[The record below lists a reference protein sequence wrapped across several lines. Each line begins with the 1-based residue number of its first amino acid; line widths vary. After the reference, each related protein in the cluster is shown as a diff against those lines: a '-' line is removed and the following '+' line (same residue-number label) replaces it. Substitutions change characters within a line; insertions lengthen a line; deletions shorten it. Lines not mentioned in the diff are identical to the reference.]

1 VHLNLYKYYILILY
15 IYICCKLY
23 YVFIIYINGYGT
35 IWLSNEQYIIIIYN
49 NKQILQIK
57 IKYIHTH
64 SSSRRHMS
72 VTYRIYHHHVSS
84 GLTLDYVHV
93 QISHYYVF
101 TKNTAQRIDWYL
113 IKKIRLVS
121 CYNELLL
128 SWIIV
133 RDYRVLKVD
142 CCCSDSQRSIDVYTG
157 YDRIQDNKNA
167 TTAVFFTNKYLNKQ
181 L

>member
-1 VHLNLYKYYILILY
+1 MFMFKSLIITFLQKTQHSALIDILLK
-15 IYICCKLY
+15 KL
-23 YVFIIYINGYGT
+23 
-35 IWLSNEQYIIIIYN
+35 
-49 NKQILQIK
+49 
-57 IKYIHTH
+57 
-64 SSSRRHMS
+64 
-72 VTYRIYHHHVSS
+72 
-84 GLTLDYVHV
+84 
-93 QISHYYVF
+93 
-101 TKNTAQRIDWYL
+101 
-113 IKKIRLVS
+113 RLVS
-121 CYNELLL
+121 CYNKLLL